1 MNSPHPIL
9 SCCLVVLLSV
19 PRAVVGAVGLAST
32 PKISAGPL
40 LRDSIFYGISV
51 ITLFVLYLDGCI
63 SMAEALMFPIFYVFY
78 VTIVIVLQFKCC
90 TRLLSRIE
98 CCCDGGTE
106 EAAQTE
112 LTTSL
117 ISGDSPAAY
126 GSLNAE
132 AGSEPIVHTRK
143 RKNTMSEFFNFDQ
156 EGSYMRE
163 IMQQKRY
170 HFGIPRTAGL
180 IRSSRQ
186 LQTQS
191 MDPIALAQA
200 LGEQQTS
207 AAAAA
212 DGDAKGDG
220 SGLVTARKNK
230 RAHSFS
236 ASQLSTHKR
245 LLELTGVSR
254 LFVSFFTTIQ
264 TEILCS
270 QTYPPIH
277 RDTPQNQILV
287 ASSIPARWD
296 MASANPRTRRTWWT
310 TRILRAWTPST

>member
-1 MNSPHPIL
+1 MTRCREFSTSNVILL
-9 SCCLVVLLSV
+9 SCCLLPV

-245 LLELTGVSR
+245 LLELTGMQLVCQ
-254 LFVSFFTTIQ
+254 LFYHHANRDYVCPSAPTH
-264 TEILCS
+264 
-270 QTYPPIH
+270 PP
-277 RDTPQNQILV
+277 
-287 ASSIPARWD
+287 
-296 MASANPRTRRTWWT
+296 
-310 TRILRAWTPST
+310 